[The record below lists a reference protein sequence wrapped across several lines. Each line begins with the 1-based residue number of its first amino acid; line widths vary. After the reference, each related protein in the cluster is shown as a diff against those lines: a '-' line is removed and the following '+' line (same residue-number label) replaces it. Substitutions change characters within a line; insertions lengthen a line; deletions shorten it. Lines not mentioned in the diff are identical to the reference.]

1 VSDIV
6 SSNLIASKVL
16 VTLAV
21 LGYFWGVEKSDKC
34 LQLGKLTNFK
44 YVQQHAALCRGLPP
58 VSLFDPGVF
67 LRAMFVVMPCW
78 MAESMSASDRK
89 ELVFLASLCM
99 FVAPIVPPSMY
110 SPPPGASLI
119 SFSLIWVAAK
129 VDASVRAAIAIG
141 LTMLIARIPGVSG
154 FVSGAM
160 DSLFPIIGEG
170 GSAQLFRA
178 ALEGGALFAFIML
191 LIRSS
196 QLVVYGWAKATGFLV
211 CFAISWGL
219 LQYFAEGVFKLD
231 AMVVGQVLGSF
242 LIVTL
247 AGFVVDLYAHRHSE

>member
-1 VSDIV
+1 MSDIV
-6 SSNLIASKVL
+6 GSNLIASKVL
-16 VTLAV
+16 VTLAL

-34 LQLGKLTNFK
+34 LQLVKLSNFNL
-44 YVQQHAALCRGLPP
+44 VQHAASCRHLPP
-58 VSLFDPGVF
+58 VSIFDPGVF
-67 LRAMFVVMPCW
+67 LRAMFVVMPCL
-78 MAESMSASDRK
+78 MADSMSASKVK
-89 ELVFLASLCM
+89 ELIFFVSLCM
-99 FVAPIVPPSMY
+99 FVAPILPPSRH
-110 SPPPGASLI
+110 SPPPGAPFI
-119 SFSLIWVAAK
+119 AFSIIWVVAK
-129 VDASVRAAIAIG
+129 LDASIRAGVAIG

-196 QLVVYGWAKATGFLV
+196 QLLVYGWAKATGFLV